1 MDRTT
6 EINEN
11 YESIEAKHWNEVMM
25 DSKYDPETGFTKD
38 SRIFLENKKGSK
50 EIYNDLVNSGLP
62 LKQKKS
68 EFNFDRLYQKHCH
81 S

>member
-1 MDRTT
+1 
-6 EINEN
+6 
-11 YESIEAKHWNEVMM
+11 M

-68 EFNFDRLYQKHCH
+68 EFNFERLY
-81 S
+81 